1 MAKDKSK
8 NKGKAAGSA
17 EPTKTKDKGAG
28 KDKGAKGGGAAS
40 HGLSAPGTGGQ
51 FKAEDHVDRLLLIT
65 PHKVEEGIVTT
76 NGEATATRADVVV
89 LDEKGKGKDV
99 ELPDSLIFQKV
110 VQGQLREAIA
120 NKSRVVGR
128 LFVDESAKKKG
139 QNAPYKLAAPSEDE
153 IGVAASYLDN
163 LDPLR

>member
-1 MAKDKSK
+1 MAKADKDKTKSK
-8 NKGKAAGSA
+8 DKTKGKAAGSA
-17 EPTKTKDKGAG
+17 EPAKTKGG
-28 KDKGAKGGGAAS
+28 KDKTAAS

-51 FKAEDHVDRLLLIT
+51 FKAEDHIDRLLLIT
-65 PHKVEEGIVTT
+65 PHKVEEGIVTS
-76 NGEATATRADVVV
+76 NGEANATRADVVV

-128 LFVDESAKKKG
+128 LFVDEASKKKG
-139 QNAPYKLAAPSEDE
+139 QSAPYKLAAPSEAE
-153 IGVAASYLDN
+153 IAIAASYLDN